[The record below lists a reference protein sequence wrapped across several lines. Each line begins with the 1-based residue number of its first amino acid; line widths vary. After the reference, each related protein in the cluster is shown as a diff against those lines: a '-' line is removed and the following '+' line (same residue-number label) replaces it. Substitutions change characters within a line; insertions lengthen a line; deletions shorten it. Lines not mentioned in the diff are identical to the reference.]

1 MTGFNLSEWALSHR
15 SLTVYLMIVAVL
27 AGVLSYFRL
36 GRNEDPAFV
45 IKTMVVQAAW
55 PGASIE
61 DTLKQ
66 VTERLERKLQETPKL
81 DFLRSFTRAGVTTIF
96 VNLKGSATAKEIP
109 GIWYHVRKSIGDIRH
124 TLPAGIVGPGFN
136 DEFGDTFG
144 IIFGFTADGFTH
156 RELRDYVEGVRSK
169 LLQVPDVSKIE
180 ILGAQDE
187 RIFVEFSMKELA
199 SLGIDR
205 SALIAALQ
213 AQNVV
218 QPAGTIQTGYETLSL
233 RVSGAFRSE
242 QDVAGVNF
250 VVGGRMLRL
259 SDIAQVRRGYADPPQ
274 PLFRVNGEPAI
285 GIAIA
290 MREGGDILAL
300 GKNLKQAMA
309 AITTDLPLGIEPR
322 LVADQAVTV
331 DGAISE
337 FMTSLWQA
345 IAIILVTCFVS
356 LGVRPGLV
364 IAASIPLTLAVV
376 FSVMQLSGIDMQ
388 RISLGALIIALALL
402 VDDAMTTTDAM
413 LTRLAQGD
421 DKVQAATFAFRTY
434 AFAML
439 AGTLVTIAG
448 FVPVGFAASS
458 AGEYTFSLFAVVAI
472 ALVVSW
478 FVAVIFAPLLGVV
491 VLKPPRTTQSARAD
505 EPGSGRVSPA
515 RSRAS
520 FDTLCA
526 RTIESPRWPLASLAS
541 AAEPGR
547 IFRWYRGFLTRAMR
561 AKWVTISV
569 TLALFVLSFLALP
582 LIPRQ
587 FFPSSDRP
595 ELLVDLGLPQS
606 ASIHA
611 SETVARRFDDVLE
624 DDPDVARWSTYV
636 GRGAIRFYLPLNVQ
650 LPNDFFAQSVIVAK
664 DVAARERLRVKLE
677 KVLADAFPSVV
688 GRVYPLE
695 LGPPVGWPVQYRVSG
710 ADVAQ
715 VREIAFK
722 LAEVVA
728 TNPQVVHVN
737 YDWIEPTRQV
747 RIRVDQNEARL
758 LGLSSQ
764 ALAGVLNTVISG
776 SAITQVRDDIYLVDV
791 VVRATDEQ
799 RVSLAALRTV
809 QVPLP
814 SGRTVPLSQFATFE
828 YEQDYPL
835 IWRRDRV
842 PTLTVQADVVPGTL
856 PETVVSALSPAVDAL
871 VKDLPRSYGVAAGGT
886 VEESKKSQASVI
898 AVVPVMLLIMLTVLM
913 VQLRS
918 FQRLFLVLS
927 VAPLGLIGVVAALLV
942 SGRPLGFVAILGIL
956 ALIGM
961 ITKNAV
967 ILIGQIEAE
976 RAEGKDVR
984 QAAID
989 ASSARFRPIMLTAVS
1004 TVLGMIPIAP
1014 TVFWGPMAF
1023 AIMGGLLVATI
1034 LTLIFLPTLYV
1045 AWFGGK
1051 EVPSDPRLKAAA

>member
-1 MTGFNLSEWALSHR
+1 MTAFNLSEWALKHR
-15 SLTVYLMIVAVL
+15 PLTVFLMIVAVVS
-27 AGVLSYFRL
+27 GIISFIGL
-36 GRNEDPAFV
+36 GRNEDPSFV

-55 PGASIE
+55 PGATVE

-96 VNLKGSATAKEIP
+96 VNLKGNATAREIP
-109 GIWYHVRKSIGDIRH
+109 DIWYHVRKSIGDIRH
-124 TLPAGIVGPGFN
+124 TLPAGVVGPGFN

-144 IIFGFTADGFTH
+144 IIYGFVAEGFTH
-156 RELRDYVEGVRSK
+156 RELRDYVEDIRSK
-169 LLQVPDVSKIE
+169 LLQVRDVSKIE

-187 RIFVEFSMKELA
+187 KIFVEFSMQELA

-205 SALIAALQ
+205 SALISALQ
-213 AQNVV
+213 VQNVV
-218 QPAGTIQTGYETLSL
+218 QPAGVIQTGNETLSL

-242 QDVAGVNF
+242 QDVSGVNF
-250 VVGGRMLRL
+250 AVGGRMLRL
-259 SDIAQVRRGYADPPQ
+259 SDIAQVRRGFSDPPQ
-274 PLFRVNGEPAI
+274 PMFRVNGEPAI
-285 GIAIA
+285 GLAIA
-290 MREGGDILAL
+290 MRDGGDILAL
-300 GKNLKQAMA
+300 GRNIKNAMA
-309 AITTDLPLGIEPR
+309 EMTADLPLGIEPK

-331 DGAISE
+331 ESAISE

-345 IAIILVTCFVS
+345 VAIILATCFIS

-376 FSVMQLSGIDMQ
+376 FSVMDLSGIDMQ

-478 FVAVIFAPLLGVV
+478 FVAVIFAPLLGVA
-491 VLKPPRTTQSARAD
+491 VLKPPSTGQS
-505 EPGSGRVSPA
+505 
-515 RSRAS
+515 
-520 FDTLCA
+520 T
-526 RTIESPRWPLASLAS
+526 
-541 AAEPGR
+541 EPGR
-547 IFRWYRGFLTRAMR
+547 VFRWYRGFLTLAMR
-561 AKWVTISV
+561 AKWLTIAVTV
-569 TLALFVLSFLALP
+569 ALFGAAILALP

-595 ELLVDLGLPQS
+595 ELLVDLTLPQN
-606 ASIHA
+606 ASIYA
-611 SETVARRFDDVLE
+611 SEAVARRFDAALK
-624 DDPDVARWSTYV
+624 DDADVARWSTYV

-650 LPNDFFAQSVIVAK
+650 LPNDFFAQSVIVAR
-664 DVAARERLRVKLE
+664 DMAARERLRVKLT
-677 KVLADAFPSVV
+677 KILADDFPSAVS
-688 GRVYPLE
+688 RISPLE
-695 LGPPVGWPVQYRVSG
+695 LGPPVGWPVQYRVRG
-710 ADVAQ
+710 PDLAQ
-715 VREIAFK
+715 VREIALK
-722 LAEVVA
+722 LAQIVA
-728 TNPQVVHVN
+728 TDPQAEHVN
-737 YDWIEPTRQV
+737 FDWMEPTRQV
-747 RIRVDQNEARL
+747 RIRVDQDEARL

-764 ALAGVLNTVISG
+764 ALASVLNTVITGTS
-776 SAITQVRDDIYLVDV
+776 ITQVRDDIYLVDV
-791 VVRATDEQ
+791 VLRATDEQ
-799 RVSLAALRTV
+799 RVSLATLRTL

-814 SGRTVPLSQFATFE
+814 SGRTVALGQFATFE
-828 YEQDYPL
+828 YVQDYPL
-835 IWRRDRV
+835 VWRRDRV
-842 PTLTVQADVVPGTL
+842 PTLTVQADVLPGTL
-856 PETVVSALSPAVDAL
+856 PETVVTALSPAVDAL
-871 VKDLPRSYGVAAGGT
+871 AKSLPRSYQIAVGGT
-886 VEESKKSQASVI
+886 VEESQKSQASVV

-927 VAPLGLIGVVAALLV
+927 VGPLGLIGVVLALLV
-942 SGRPLGFVAILGIL
+942 SRKPLGFVAILGIL
-956 ALIGM
+956 ALLGM

-976 RAEGKDVR
+976 RAQGKDVWH
-984 QAAID
+984 AAID

-1045 AWFGGK
+1045 AWFRGK
-1051 EVPSDPRLKAAA
+1051 ESEVG